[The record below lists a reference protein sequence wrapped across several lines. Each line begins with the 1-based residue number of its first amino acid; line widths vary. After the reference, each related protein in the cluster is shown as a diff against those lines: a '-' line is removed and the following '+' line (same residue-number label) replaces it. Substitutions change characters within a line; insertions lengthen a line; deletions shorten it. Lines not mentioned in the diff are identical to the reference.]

1 MNEVK
6 EHKPSA
12 AWMSAEEAAAHLGV
26 TIRVIRDSVFP
37 NVDTLKVG
45 RHKLINRAS
54 FHKFIQFK
62 TKRGR
67 QYMVGGVR

>member
-6 EHKPSA
+6 VHKPSA

-37 NVDTLKVG
+37 NVDTIKIG

-54 FHKFIQFK
+54 FHKYIQFK
-62 TKRGR
+62 TRHGR
-67 QYMVGGVR
+67 QYIVAGVR